1 MNLKV
6 VLQILVLNPCT
17 VLFQIVPKIFCRHII
32 CGLDFTLNPANA
44 TLVNTALLVGTSIL
58 AMGSCNIAHVQTPM
72 NHKQTKDLTVLKH
85 KRHIEDTLGKH
96 KITLDYPIALLYDR
110 PDDFRGACRSSTQM
124 AFAAVHH
131 SFIQSTPFAQCTA
144 VTDGRIGPMVLA
156 KATDFIDA
164 DEAVRPGPADR
175 VEQKLI
181 CWFQCDMF
189 FCQCSFCFAL
199 KSVWAF
205 VSLVFGCQ

>member
-1 MNLKV
+1 MLF
-6 VLQILVLNPCT
+6 QSPCT
-17 VLFQIVPKIFCRHII
+17 FQSVPNIFCRHII

-44 TLVNTALLVGTSIL
+44 VLVNTSLLVGTSIL

-96 KITLDYPIALLYDR
+96 KITLEYPVALLYDR
-110 PDDFRGACRSSTQM
+110 PDDFRGASRSSTQM
-124 AFAAVHH
+124 AFAAVHNN
-131 SFIQSTPFAQCTA
+131 FIQTTPFAQCAA
-144 VTDGRIGPMVLA
+144 VTDGRIGPMVLV
-156 KATDFIDA
+156 KASDFIDA

-181 CWFQCDMF
+181 CWFQCVTF
-189 FCQCSFCFAL
+189 FCQCSFCFA
-199 KSVWAF
+199 
-205 VSLVFGCQ
+205 